1 MQKPTTFR
9 TLIEALGGVKDFA
22 SQLGCTEFAAKK
34 MRDRS
39 SIGSDHWPE
48 LARVARANGFLF
60 TTDDFVAMS
69 LKREVEKRKS
79 KPASHEAAA

>member
-22 SQLGCTEFAAKK
+22 HQLGCSEFAAKK

-48 LARVARANGFLF
+48 LAKVARAKAKVETLRERQALLVFLLEH
-60 TTDDFVAMS
+60 DLLA
-69 LKREVEKRKS
+69 
-79 KPASHEAAA
+79 